1 MSVCRKELNDPL
13 TAVNG
18 IQTNGDQTLSNVYL
32 VRHGQ
37 AGTRDD
43 YDSLSTLGR
52 HQARLLGEYFVEQ
65 KIEFTAA
72 YCGTMLRQQQT
83 ASEVSTVFTEAG
95 KAFPET
101 VIDERWDE
109 FDLARVYRE
118 LAPLL
123 CETDAEFRRDLE
135 AMLAEMKES
144 AGAHDALVHRR
155 WRPSDTKMVETWVE
169 GVLPYSGETWKQF
182 CSRVLSGGRS
192 FENAPRHANI
202 IVFTSATPT
211 AVLTS
216 FALGITEQRVRQ
228 LAGVLH
234 NSSYTLLRQR
244 DEQLRL
250 FQFNAVPHLTT
261 SELRTHR

>member
-1 MSVCRKELNDPL
+1 
-13 TAVNG
+13 
-18 IQTNGDQTLSNVYL
+18 LSNIYL

-43 YDSLSTLGR
+43 YDSLSKLGR
-52 HQARLLGEYFVEQ
+52 HQARLLGEYFVNQ
-65 KIEFTAA
+65 GIEFTSA
-72 YCGTMLRQQQT
+72 YCGSMNRQQQT
-83 ASEVSTVFTEAG
+83 ACEVSTAFTEAG

-101 VIDERWDE
+101 VVDECWNE
-109 FDLARVYRE
+109 FDLAHVYRE

-123 CETDAEFRRDLE
+123 CEQDPTFRKELE
-135 AMLAEMKES
+135 EMLADMKRN
-144 AGAHDALVHRR
+144 AGVHEADVHRR
-155 WRPSDTKMVETWVE
+155 WRPCDTKMVEAWVE

-182 CSRVLSGGRS
+182 NARVEAGNRT
-192 FENAPRHANI
+192 FERASRHANI
-202 IVFTSATPT
+202 LVFTSATPT

-216 FALGITEQRVRQ
+216 LALGMDGKRIRQ

-234 NSSYTLLRQR
+234 NSSYTVLRQR

-261 SELRTHR
+261 PELRTHR